1 MRLKDKKIIVTA
13 AGQGIG
19 HATALAMAKEGATV
33 WATDVNAEL
42 LKSFEG
48 ISNIKVATLDV
59 LSTEEV
65 NALAHRIGAVDV
77 LFNCAGFVHQGD
89 IMQVS
94 EDDWDFS
101 MNLNVKSMYRT
112 IRAFLP
118 GMLAQGHG
126 SVINMASAASSIKG
140 APNRVVYSTSKAAVI
155 GLTRA
160 LAADYVSRNIR
171 FNSICPGT
179 VESPS
184 LGERIQ
190 AVAKQSGKSI
200 EDVREQ
206 FVARQPIG
214 RVGKAEEIA
223 HLAVYLASDESA
235 FTTGTAQIIDGGWSL

>member
-19 HATALAMAKEGATV
+19 HATVLAMAKEGATV
-33 WATDVNAEL
+33 WATDLNAEL

-48 ISNIKVATLDV
+48 IPNIKAATLDV

-65 NALAHRIGAVDV
+65 NAFAHRIGTVDV

-89 IMQVS
+89 IMQVT

-126 SVINMASAASSIKG
+126 SIINMASAASSIKG

-171 FNSICPGT
+171 FNTICPGT
-179 VESPS
+179 VDSPS
-184 LGERIQ
+184 LGERID
-190 AVAKQSGKSI
+190 AVSKQSGKSI

-206 FVARQPIG
+206 FIARQPIG

-223 HLAVYLASDESA
+223 YLAVYLASDESA

>member
-19 HATALAMAKEGATV
+19 HATVLAMAKEGATV

-42 LKSFEG
+42 LKSFQG
-48 ISNIKVATLDV
+48 ISNIKAATLDV

-65 NALAHRIGAVDV
+65 NAFAHHIGAVDV